1 MDISSY
7 SYDSRSVIKNAQEIA
22 VSFKHVEIDVE
33 HLLMAVVRHE
43 ATEVESILNQLGKPA
58 SFVESIVDIYLKDQA
73 SKSTGREKAAVS
85 PAVQTVLNNALDEK
99 AKLYDALVEP
109 EHILIAIFDPRSALS
124 GYVRDKVEFTK
135 EDIYRAI
142 AEIKA
147 VEEITAPS
155 DKKGGA
161 AESAAGEKTAEQI
174 AGSLKYTSDM
184 TNQAAAGNFD
194 PMIGREDELQQ
205 TVQILLRRRK
215 NSPILVGGAGV
226 GKSAIIEGFARAIID
241 KKVPKSL
248 QDAKV
253 LEVDMGALIAGAKY
267 KGEFEERF
275 KALISEVIKGAGKVI
290 LFIDEIHTICGSG
303 SGGGMDAANLI
314 KPALA
319 RGQLRLIGATTEEE
333 YTKYLEKDKA
343 LVRRFE
349 KVKVGQPRFDEAV
362 EIVNGVES
370 KYAEHHGV
378 TFTKEARVASVKL
391 AQRYLSERNLPDIA
405 LDIIDEAAS
414 EFAVKKELAGEKIGI
429 AEPLFGEVEKLA
441 KSKKGEG
448 LAEAYDS
455 LIKDVDTLQKYWGH
469 RLDRE
474 THASPPFERIK
485 KENFEAILKEKK
497 DLFSELKKVVE
508 ELDPVIHES
517 DIGAVIARRTGI
529 PVSKMMTAE
538 KDRLLNMEDHLSEKI
553 IGQKNAIK
561 AVCNAIRKSR
571 AGLKLPNRP
580 VGSFLF
586 LGPTGT
592 GKTYLPKLLAGF
604 LFDDKNAMVRMD
616 MSEFMETHSVAK
628 LIGAPPGYV
637 GYEAG
642 GLLTEAVRKKPFS
655 IVLFDEVEKA
665 HPDVFNVLLQL
676 LDDGRL
682 TDGQGRTVDFSNT
695 IVVLTSNYAADKIL
709 EADREGREPDMDEIR
724 EFLFG
729 KFRPELLN
737 RLSEIIVFRP
747 FTQEQV
753 EKIAGLEFKQLCIL
767 LEDQNISAT
776 LSAEAQAKLAREGY
790 TVELGARPIQRII
803 EKQIINK
810 LSVEIITGSVKPGNE
825 VRIDLKDDDY
835 SFTVV
840 KSD

>member
-7 SYDSRSVIKNAQEIA
+7 SHDSRTVIKAAQEIA
-22 VSFKHVEIDVE
+22 VTFKHAEIEVE
-33 HLLMAVVRHE
+33 HLLMAIIRHE
-43 ATEVESILNQLGKPA
+43 SPEVESILNQLGKPA
-58 SFVESIVDIYLKDQA
+58 SFVESILEIYLKDQPA
-73 SKSTGREKAAVS
+73 KSTGREKAPVS
-85 PAVQTVLNNALDEK
+85 PSVQTVLNNALDEK
-99 AKLYDALVEP
+99 AKLYAPLVEP
-109 EHILIAIFDPRSALS
+109 EHILIAIFDSRSALA
-124 GYVRDKVEFTK
+124 GYVRDKVEFKK

-147 VEEITAPS
+147 VEEIAAPS
-155 DKKGGA
+155 KAGRRKQSTA
-161 AESAAGEKTAEQI
+161 ATEAPADI
-174 AGSLKYTSDM
+174 AGTLKYTMDM
-184 TNQAAAGNFD
+184 TDQAAAGEFD
-194 PMIGREDELQQ
+194 PMIGRADELQQ
-205 TVQILLRRRK
+205 TIQILLRRRK

-226 GKSAIIEGFARAIID
+226 GKSAIVEGFAQAVIAKR
-241 KKVPKSL
+241 VPKSL
-248 QDAKV
+248 QDVKV
-253 LEVDMGALIAGAKY
+253 LEVDMGSLVAGAKY

-275 KALISEVIKGAGKVI
+275 KALLGEVVRSAGKVI

-303 SGGGMDAANLI
+303 SGGGMDAANLL

-349 KVKVGQPRFDEAV
+349 KIRVDQPHFDEAV
-362 EIVNGVES
+362 RIVKGVEGR
-370 KYAEHHGV
+370 YAEHHKV
-378 TFTKEARVASVKL
+378 SFAPEAIVASVKL

-414 EFAVKKELAGEKIGI
+414 EFSVKKELANEKVI
-429 AEPLFGEVEKLA
+429 ALGPLFAKVEELSAGA
-441 KSKKGEG
+441 KKEG
-448 LAEAYDS
+448 LADAYNA
-455 LIKDVDTLQKYWGH
+455 LIKDMDALQKYWGH

-474 THASPPFERIK
+474 RETSLPFDRIK
-485 KENFEAILKEKK
+485 AENLPGMVSEKK
-497 DLFSELKKVVE
+497 KLFADLKKVVDGLE
-508 ELDPVIHES
+508 PVIFDS

-538 KDRLLNMEDHLSEKI
+538 KDRLVKMEEYLSKKI
-553 IGQKNAIK
+553 IGQKTAIT

-571 AGLKLPNRP
+571 AGLKLPYRP

-592 GKTYLPKLLAGF
+592 GKTYLPKLLAEF
-604 LFDDKNAMVRMD
+604 LFDDKNSMVRMD
-616 MSEFMETHSVAK
+616 MSEFMEPHSVAK
-628 LIGAPPGYV
+628 MIGAPPGYV

-655 IVLFDEVEKA
+655 IVLLDEVEKA

-709 EADREGREPDMDEIR
+709 AADREGREPDMDEIR
-724 EFLFG
+724 GFLFG

-737 RLSEIIVFRP
+737 RLSEIIVFHP
-747 FTQEQV
+747 FSQEQV
-753 EKIAGLEFKQLCIL
+753 ENIAALEFKGLCTM
-767 LEDQNISAT
+767 LEDQNITAR
-776 LSAEAQAKLAREGY
+776 LSDEAKKKLAEEGY

-803 EKQIINK
+803 EKRIINK
-810 LSVEIITGSVKPGNE
+810 LSVEIITGGVKPGDE
-825 VRIDLKDDDY
+825 VRIDVKDDDY
-835 SFTVV
+835 SFTVAER
-840 KSD
+840 D

>member
-7 SYDSRSVIKNAQEIA
+7 SHDSRTVIKNAQEVA
-22 VSFKHVEIDVE
+22 AAFKHAEIDVE

-43 ATEVESILNQLGKPA
+43 APEVESILNQLRKPA
-58 SFVESIVDIYLKDQA
+58 SFVESILEIYLKDQPA
-73 SKSTGREKAAVS
+73 KATGREKAPVS
-85 PAVQTVLNNALDEK
+85 PAVQTVLGNALEEK

-124 GYVRDKVEFTK
+124 GYVRDKLEFTK
-135 EDIYRAI
+135 EDIYRAM

-147 VEEITAPS
+147 VEQIAASSEG
-155 DKKGGA
+155 KGGGSA
-161 AESAAGEKTAEQI
+161 AAGEAPGKI
-174 AGSLKYTSDM
+174 ADSLKYTSDM

-194 PMIGREDELQQ
+194 PMIGRAGELQQ
-205 TVQILLRRRK
+205 TIQILLRRRK

-226 GKSAIIEGFARAIID
+226 GKSAIVEGFAKAVID
-241 KKVPKSL
+241 KRVPKSL
-248 QDAKV
+248 QDVKV

-275 KALISEVIKGAGKVI
+275 KALIGEVVKGAGKVI

-303 SGGGMDAANLI
+303 SGGGMDAANLL

-349 KVKVGQPRFDEAV
+349 KIKVGQPLFDEAV
-362 EIVNGVES
+362 SIVNGVEE
-370 KYAEHHGV
+370 KYASHHKV
-378 TFTKEARVASVKL
+378 TFTEEARVAAVKL
-391 AQRYLSERNLPDIA
+391 AMRYLSDRNLPDIA

-414 EFAVKKELAGEKIGI
+414 EFAVKKELAGEKIRTLAPMFDEI
-429 AEPLFGEVEKLA
+429 EKLLA
-441 KSKKGEG
+441 GGKKEG
-448 LAEAYDS
+448 LEAAYTA
-455 LIKDVDTLQKYWGH
+455 LIKDIDTLQGYWGH

-474 THASPPFERIK
+474 KKASLPYDRVK
-485 KENFEAILKEKK
+485 YENLGEIVKEKK
-497 DLFSELKKVVE
+497 GLFADLSNVVE
-508 ELDPVIHES
+508 KLEPVIFES

-538 KDRLLNMEDHLSEKI
+538 KDRLINMESFLAKKI
-553 IGQKNAIK
+553 IGQKNAIT

-571 AGLKLPNRP
+571 AGLKLPYRP

-592 GKTYLPKLLAGF
+592 GKTYLPKLLAEF
-604 LFDDKNAMVRMD
+604 LFDDKNAIVRMD
-616 MSEFMETHSVAK
+616 MSEFMETHSVSK
-628 LIGAPPGYV
+628 MIGAPPGYV

-655 IVLFDEVEKA
+655 IVLLDEVEKA

-695 IVVLTSNYAADKIL
+695 IVVLTSNYAADRIL

-747 FTQEQV
+747 FSQEQV
-753 EKIAGLEFKQLCIL
+753 ENIAGLEFNGLCTL
-767 LEDQNISAT
+767 LEEQNIRAT
-776 LSAEAQAKLAREGY
+776 LSDEARKKLAREGY

-810 LSVEIITGSVKPGNE
+810 LSVDIITGGVKPGDE
-825 VRIDLKDDDY
+825 IRVDLKDDDY
-835 SFTVV
+835 TFTVTG
-840 KSD
+840 SN